1 MIYRWK
7 ALDLAITD
15 FEYHHD
21 HTRLGEIIP
30 SQTST
35 IDKTTQNIFYKTN
48 FSYLCTPIDVDPRF

>member
-35 IDKTTQNIFYKTN
+35 IDKTTQNIF
-48 FSYLCTPIDVDPRF
+48 